1 MIIRTIF
8 TLKRISP
15 DYPFKSNQKQAKC
28 WCLCGVCV
36 CCDRGEKQQF
46 VVNFRV
52 SSQNFMRDEGGRMK
66 KTLPCTLYSVMIL
79 HLWHPSY
86 CCIHKQKES
95 SGGIHSLL
103 SLKYLESN
111 NYNVHFT
118 ITSLCPTNVCRC
130 ISPLHLHWPVRLSS
144 PY

>member
-95 SGGIHSLL
+95 SGGIHSLFHT
-103 SLKYLESN
+103 KYLQDKKD
-111 NYNVHFT
+111 NVHVQSLSGFQQCLWHFT
-118 ITSLCPTNVCRC
+118 LTVFSILGLASV
-130 ISPLHLHWPVRLSS
+130 S
-144 PY
+144 Y